1 MSVLLRTAVNGEVF
15 WCRDKLQILRIV
27 ALKSS
32 RELHSETS
40 REVWVFTECLLSA
53 PPSRVSKDIDVRR
66 PKRQACESTVIP
78 RKLRFVILRPTFI
91 ANHIGDM
98 AHHIRV
104 KASSQPD
111 GLWKISSEAIA
122 CNSMKSF
129 APPLIVGN
137 SQPRDRSGLVH
148 GLRDLFLQ

>member
-1 MSVLLRTAVNGEVF
+1 MMSGLLRTAVNGEVF

-27 ALKSS
+27 ALNAS
-32 RELHSETS
+32 REPPSETS

-91 ANHIGDM
+91 AEHRSEER
-98 AHHIRV
+98 RV
-104 KASSQPD
+104 GK
-111 GLWKISSEAIA
+111 E
-122 CNSMKSF
+122 C
-129 APPLIVGN
+129 
-137 SQPRDRSGLVH
+137 RS
-148 GLRDLFLQ
+148 RWSPY